1 MLLQKEAQAI
11 QADAQL
17 ALEGLKKDKEIQ
29 ERYKFSASFYNYLM
43 VLTYLIF
50 MYMMIRNKQKT
61 RLVPTLNQ

>member
-50 MYMMIRNKQKT
+50 MYI
-61 RLVPTLNQ
+61 V